1 MLSVVHRF
9 DDGSAVSPSNAIIW
23 RNTAHHM
30 KIKITLPGSH
40 HVTGSG
46 LPAFNGDIQVKII
59 NEKYSDSRYSDLNL
73 TNVVEFCGFAIAKV
87 GKNIPCVHP
96 VRDIEHVPVGG
107 ADVKNNTDGDEH
119 KKFSAVKIS
128 NLCYMRTVD
137 DKEEDM
143 VSLNIAFS

>member
-1 MLSVVHRF
+1 
-9 DDGSAVSPSNAIIW
+9 
-23 RNTAHHM
+23 M
-30 KIKITLPGSH
+30 KIKITLPGSQY
-40 HVTGSG
+40 VTGSG

-59 NEKYSDSRYSDLNL
+59 NQDFNLIANL

-96 VRDIEHVPVGG
+96 VRDIEPVPVG

-119 KKFSAVKIS
+119 KKFNAVKIS

-143 VSLNIAFS
+143 VSLSNSL

>member
-1 MLSVVHRF
+1 MISVVHRF
-9 DDGSAVSPSNAIIW
+9 DDGSAVNPNNKIIW

-30 KIKITLPGSH
+30 KIKIALPGSM
-40 HVTGSG
+40 HVPGNG
-46 LPAFNGDIQVKII
+46 KPAFNGNILVKII
-59 NEKYSDSRYSDLNL
+59 NEEYSTNPNANL

-96 VRDIEHVPVGG
+96 VRDIEPVPVGG

-119 KKFSAVKIS
+119 RKFSAVKIS

-137 DKEEDM
+137 DPEEDK
-143 VSLNIAFS
+143 VSL

>member
-1 MLSVVHRF
+1 MITVVHRF
-9 DDGSAVSPSNAIIW
+9 DDGSAVKPGYKIIW
-23 RNTAHHM
+23 RNSAHHM
-30 KIKITLPGSH
+30 KIKIALPGSM
-40 HVTGSG
+40 HVPGNG
-46 LPAFNGDIQVKII
+46 FPAFNGDIQVKII
-59 NEKYSDSRYSDLNL
+59 NEKYDHADHRDKNL

-96 VRDIEHVPVGG
+96 VRDIAPILVLG

>member
-1 MLSVVHRF
+1 MISVVHRF
-9 DDGSAVSPSNAIIW
+9 DDGSAVNPNNKIIW

-30 KIKITLPGSH
+30 KIKITLPGSMY
-40 HVTGSG
+40 VTGSG

-59 NEKYSDSRYSDLNL
+59 NQNYDHPDHIDKNL
-73 TNVVEFCGFAIAKV
+73 TNVIEFCGFAIAKV

-96 VRDIEHVPVGG
+96 VRDIEPVPVGG

-137 DKEEDM
+137 DPEEDK
-143 VSLNIAFS
+143 VSL